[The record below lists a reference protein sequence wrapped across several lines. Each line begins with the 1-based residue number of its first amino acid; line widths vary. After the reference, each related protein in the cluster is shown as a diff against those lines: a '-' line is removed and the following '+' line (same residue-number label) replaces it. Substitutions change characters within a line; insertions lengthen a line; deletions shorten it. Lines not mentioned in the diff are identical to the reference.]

1 MKKLVV
7 VLVSLLILGSSGLS
21 YAATVNYE
29 DGVGPFP
36 ARGLFNFEFT
46 DWNNLMNYFR
56 QGSSVLSQFN
66 FNTPITANITSATIS
81 GTIKGDL
88 FSAIFLMWRP
98 VELRAGNIKVFD
110 SKLQILN
117 PFSLISFQNW
127 NQGWTL
133 SWSFDLP
140 LDLQADLGDGL
151 VNFIIE
157 GTPFFYSGI
166 EIGLTT
172 LGLTTLPVDSLING
186 DSSLINV
193 DPNLGPTQDPE
204 QQSFAIPEP
213 ATIFLIGFGLIGLAI
228 LWTNFKKQ
236 KQL

>member
-7 VLVSLLILGSSGLS
+7 VLLSLLILGSSGLS

-29 DGVGPFP
+29 DDVGPFP
-36 ARGLFNFEFT
+36 ARGLFNFT
-46 DWNNLMNYFR
+46 DFDSIMSYFR
-56 QGSSVLSQFN
+56 KGSSVLSQFN
-66 FNTPITANITSATIS
+66 FNTQITTDITSGTIS

-88 FSAIFLMWRP
+88 ISAIFLMFSP
-98 VELRAGNIKVFD
+98 VKLRAGDITVFD
-110 SKLQILN
+110 SKQQIPN
-117 PFSLISFQNW
+117 PFSLFSFQNW
-127 NQGWTL
+127 GQGWTV

-151 VNFIIE
+151 VNFVIE

-172 LGLTTLPVDSLING
+172 LGLTTLSVDSLING

-193 DPNLGPTQDPE
+193 DPNEGPAETFE
-204 QQSFAIPEP
+204 QQQVAIPEP
-213 ATIFLIGFGLIGLAI
+213 ATILLIGFGLIGLAI
-228 LWTNFKKQ
+228 LWTNFKEQ